1 MWTATIQFLFISARG
16 TYGFPQWFHKSAL
29 QGEEAMEEQPWPLA
43 RSGAR
48 EQRDNPGEGG
58 EQSGAVAFEIP
69 AWAEAEAQEG
79 MTNESSFL

>member
-1 MWTATIQFLFISARG
+1 
-16 TYGFPQWFHKSAL
+16 
-29 QGEEAMEEQPWPLA
+29 MEEQPWPLV

-58 EQSGAVAFEIP
+58 KQPGAVAFEIP